1 MTRAGFA
8 RPHSADGD
16 PRAQERLCAGMA
28 TVVLTAMEASLA
40 ARTLFFDDQVSAA
53 IEAGL
58 RGDQGGRSLR
68 PALRGDQG
76 DRSPRPALRGDQGG
90 RPRRPALRGD
100 QGGRPPWP
108 ALGQVVILGAGY
120 DDRALRFRTPGVTFF
135 ELDHP
140 DTQAYKRARLDA
152 ILAQDARV
160 SRAPS
165 GPWPVLVAADFGRD
179 DVARVLRAAGHD
191 PARPTLFLCEGLLVY
206 LDEPTTVRFL
216 SGVRTAAAEGSVLA
230 ASLSV
235 HAEGLDSAAVV
246 ARGNA
251 RRRTADAEPFR
262 TILPAAAQ
270 ADLLASAGWRI
281 TATVDA
287 ADLGTGA
294 EPGRSLLVTA
304 APRTQPAQSSP
315 ARP

>member
-53 IEAGL
+53 IQA
-58 RGDQGGRSLR
+58 
-68 PALRGDQG
+68 
-76 DRSPRPALRGDQGG
+76 
-90 RPRRPALRGD
+90 
-100 QGGRPPWP
+100 PPWP
-108 ALGQVVILGAGY
+108 ALDQVVILGAGY

-135 ELDHP
+135 ELDHQ
-140 DTQAYKRARLDA
+140 DTQADKRTRLAA
-152 ILAQDARV
+152 ILAQDARN

-165 GPWPVLVAADFGRD
+165 GPRPLLVAADFGRD
-179 DVARVLRAAGHD
+179 DVARVLIAAGHD

-216 SGVRTAAAEGSVLA
+216 SGVRTAAAEGSALA

-235 HAEGLDSAAVV
+235 HAEGLDSSAVV

-281 TATVDA
+281 TATTDA

-304 APRTQPAQSSP
+304 APRTQPAQPSP
-315 ARP
+315 AQPSPAQPSPAQPSPTQQ